1 MKKGEGNVSLH
12 RGERERERESVSDI
26 SSAGILRYEE
36 TWRE

>member
-1 MKKGEGNVSLH
+1 MKKGEGNVNLH
-12 RGERERERESVSDI
+12 RGERERERVSDI